1 MNQFKKICVWLL
13 AGLLV
18 FSAAGCQ
25 PQEAQP
31 QTQSDEPTAEQE
43 RFDAFIEKEFVDTME
58 SDYTTAHV
66 YLQDPEASGVDPD
79 QISVSLGT
87 RMDEES
93 QEEAMA
99 SFTATCEEFRTF
111 DRDELSVEQ
120 QDIYDIFDY
129 QVSLSEAL
137 SDAKFDYYAPLFE
150 SISGLHYQLPTLFAD
165 WQLRNEEDVQDLIT
179 LMSDVRP
186 YVDSALEYTRTQ
198 EEQGLL
204 MLDLDS
210 VISYCEGIVE
220 SGEDSAVLQAMNDC
234 IAALELGEEK
244 TAQYQQQLADAFAE
258 SFLPAYADILDTMR
272 DLQANGDNNEQG
284 LAQFEHGKEYYA
296 LLLQQSV
303 GSNKTPEEIKT
314 MMEEAFNEHLQQLQL
329 FAMAYPEE
337 TQQVL
342 EQDLP
347 KTGYTSYD
355 EILQDLQSHIFD
367 DFPQVEDLRY
377 QIEDVNEEI
386 ASDSGVAAYFNVPSL
401 DGDTVKQL
409 RVNPN
414 NAGVDSI
421 DTYATV
427 AHEGFPGHMYQYAYM
442 YENVDSNFIKAL
454 ANVGAYT
461 EGFAVYAQYE
471 SLKYLDGISQ
481 EVLDVYREY
490 ELLTYCLVIAADIGI
505 HYEGW
510 SLDEFENYFTEMGL
524 SIGSGDALYAQLQ
537 ANPAVFETY
546 YVGYHEIM
554 DLREKAEDALG
565 ENFDAKAFNE
575 ALLESGT
582 APFNVVERHID
593 AYIENAS

>member
-66 YLQDPEASGVDPD
+66 YLQDPEAFGVDPY

>member
-66 YLQDPEASGVDPD
+66 YLQDPEAFGVDPD

>member
-43 RFDAFIEKEFVDTME
+43 RFAAFIEKEFVDTME

-66 YLQDPEASGVDPD
+66 YLQDPEAFGVDPD

-220 SGEDSAVLQAMNDC
+220 SGEDSAVLQAMNDS

-454 ANVGAYT
+454 AIVGAYT

>member
-66 YLQDPEASGVDPD
+66 YLQDPEAFGVDPD

-111 DRDELSVEQ
+111 DRDELSVKQ

-220 SGEDSAVLQAMNDC
+220 SGEDSAVLQAMNDS

-367 DFPQVEDLRY
+367 DFPQVKDLRY

-510 SLDEFENYFTEMGL
+510 SLNEFENYFTEMGL

>member
-43 RFDAFIEKEFVDTME
+43 RFAAFIEKEFVDTME

-66 YLQDPEASGVDPD
+66 YLQDSEAFGVDPD

-220 SGEDSAVLQAMNDC
+220 SGEDSAVLQAMNDS

>member
-1 MNQFKKICVWLL
+1 MNQFKKIYVWLL

-43 RFDAFIEKEFVDTME
+43 RFAAFIEKEFVDTME

-66 YLQDPEASGVDPD
+66 YLQDPEAFGVDPD

-220 SGEDSAVLQAMNDC
+220 SGEDSAVLQAMNDS

-377 QIEDVNEEI
+377 QIENVNEEI

>member
-43 RFDAFIEKEFVDTME
+43 RFAAFIEKEFVDTME

-66 YLQDPEASGVDPD
+66 YLQDPEAFGVDPD

>member
-66 YLQDPEASGVDPD
+66 YLQDPEAFGVDPD

-198 EEQGLL
+198 EEKGLL

>member
-1 MNQFKKICVWLL
+1 MRN
-13 AGLLV
+13 
-18 FSAAGCQ
+18 SA
-25 PQEAQP
+25 P
-31 QTQSDEPTAEQE
+31 
-43 RFDAFIEKEFVDTME
+43 
-58 SDYTTAHV
+58 
-66 YLQDPEASGVDPD
+66 
-79 QISVSLGT
+79 
-87 RMDEES
+87 
-93 QEEAMA
+93 
-99 SFTATCEEFRTF
+99 F

-220 SGEDSAVLQAMNDC
+220 SGEDSAVLQAMNDS

-401 DGDTVKQL
+401 DGDIGEAA
-409 RVNPN
+409 
-414 NAGVDSI
+414 AG
-421 DTYATV
+421 
-427 AHEGFPGHMYQYAYM
+427 
-442 YENVDSNFIKAL
+442 
-454 ANVGAYT
+454 
-461 EGFAVYAQYE
+461 E
-471 SLKYLDGISQ
+471 SEQ
-481 EVLDVYREY
+481 CR
-490 ELLTYCLVIAADIGI
+490 CRF
-505 HYEGW
+505 HR
-510 SLDEFENYFTEMGL
+510 
-524 SIGSGDALYAQLQ
+524 
-537 ANPAVFETY
+537 
-546 YVGYHEIM
+546 YVCH
-554 DLREKAEDALG
+554 
-565 ENFDAKAFNE
+565 
-575 ALLESGT
+575 SGT
-582 APFNVVERHID
+582 
-593 AYIENAS
+593 

>member
-66 YLQDPEASGVDPD
+66 YLQDPEAFGVDPD

-234 IAALELGEEK
+234 IAALELDEEK

>member
-66 YLQDPEASGVDPD
+66 YLQDPEAFGVDPY

-120 QDIYDIFDY
+120 QDVYDIFDY

>member
-1 MNQFKKICVWLL
+1 MNQFKKIYVWLL

-43 RFDAFIEKEFVDTME
+43 RFAAFIEKEFVDTME

-66 YLQDPEASGVDPD
+66 YLQDPEAFGVDPD

-220 SGEDSAVLQAMNDC
+220 SGEDSAVLQAMNDS

>member
-1 MNQFKKICVWLL
+1 MLQFKKICTWVL
-13 AGLLV
+13 AGALV
-18 FSAAGCQ
+18 FSVAGCQ
-25 PQEAQP
+25 PQTQP
-31 QTQSDEPTAEQE
+31 QAQNEEPTAEQE

-66 YLQDPEASGVDPD
+66 YLQDPESFGVDPD
-79 QISVSLGT
+79 KISVSLGT

-93 QEEAMA
+93 QQA
-99 SFTATCEEFRTF
+99 SLDAFEATCEEFRTF
-111 DRDELSVEQ
+111 DRDELSAEQ
-120 QDIYDIFDY
+120 QDIYDIVDY
-129 QVSLSEAL
+129 QVSLSESL
-137 SDAKFDYYAPLFE
+137 SAERFDYYAPMFE

-198 EEQGLL
+198 EEKGLL

-220 SGEDSAVLQAMNDC
+220 SGEDSAVLQAMNDS

-244 TAQYQQQLADAFAE
+244 TAQYQEQLRTAFSD
-258 SFLPAYADILDTMR
+258 SFLSAYQDILDTMR
-272 DLQANGDNNEQG
+272 ELQSSGENNEQG
-284 LAQFEHGKEYYA
+284 LAQFEYGKEYYA
-296 LLLQQSV
+296 LLLQQSI
-303 GSNKTPEEIKT
+303 GSNKTPEEVKA
-314 MMEEAFNEHLQQLQL
+314 MMEEAFNEHLQQLQMY
-329 FAMAYPEE
+329 AMAYPEE
-337 TQQVL
+337 TEQVL
-342 EQDLP
+342 SQDLP

-355 EILQDLQSHIFD
+355 EILQDLQGKIFD
-367 DFPQVEDLRY
+367 SFPQVEDLSY

-386 ASDSGVAAYFNVPSL
+386 ASDSGVAAYFNIPSL

-421 DTYATV
+421 DTFSTV

-442 YENVDSNFIKAL
+442 YENIDSNFIKAL

-471 SLKYLDGISQ
+471 SLQYLEGISQ
-481 EVLDVYREY
+481 ELLDVYREY

-510 SLDEFENYFTEMGL
+510 SLQEFEDYFTEMGL
-524 SIGSGDALYAQLQ
+524 SIGSGDALYQQLQ

-565 ENFDAKAFNE
+565 NAFDEKAFNE

-582 APFNVVERHID
+582 APFSVVERHID
-593 AYIENAS
+593 AYIESAS

>member
-66 YLQDPEASGVDPD
+66 YLQDPEAFGVDPD

-120 QDIYDIFDY
+120 QDVYDIFDY